1 MITSGYVLPLVL
13 SVIAGGFVGYI
24 NQYGNRTGG
33 VRTFAIICCGST
45 LITLISKYFF
55 VTLGKPWFA
64 DPGRLSAQIIMAL
77 VFLTSGILW
86 LTNERSESMSMGTNI
101 LLAALIGMILGSGL
115 GSLRSAIIIGFVVLV
130 FWALEAVEGLIFKR
144 RLAQQQVTKKVES

>member
-1 MITSGYVLPLVL
+1 
-13 SVIAGGFVGYI
+13 
-24 NQYGNRTGG
+24 
-33 VRTFAIICCGST
+33 
-45 LITLISKYFF
+45 
-55 VTLGKPWFA
+55 
-64 DPGRLSAQIIMAL
+64 MAL